1 MAVTAARLAG
11 ARCAD
16 ARLAGARRT
25 GGDRRGRTRRHA
37 LWLLPL
43 AAALLV
49 SCSVRG
55 AQMSQSSLLERFE
68 RRSGL
73 IAFIALDGNIATTD
87 QTGDR
92 LTQLTDD
99 AGSREGVRR
108 WYTSPTWSARG
119 RRLAFVRFDQLRDG
133 SLRGAVL
140 TTDNASRNPQVV
152 WESDQLAP
160 VYLYWSPDSR
170 WISVLSQRTAED
182 GMELGLVDPSG
193 RLSYKPLDTGLPL
206 YWAWDPD
213 NRFMLAHVG
222 GGTASGGRLTLLD
235 VRGATGKRNFN
246 VRPTRFQ
253 SPQVSPDG
261 ERMLYVD
268 SESGSAQLVLRDIEG
283 PGLDVLKTVSGSAF
297 FSFSRDGRRVA
308 VMESPSPQLS
318 ADGTLRVLE
327 PRRLERSVELE
338 DPSVVA
344 FFWAPDS
351 RRIAYLIP
359 VRPDGRQLMVEPE
372 FAADPEQVYVRLR
385 VMDARSGDAWD
396 VATFPITNGSLS
408 GLQFFDQY
416 ARSGNIWSPDGNW
429 LVFSAVARGGFPG
442 IFLGSASGNLKPRF
456 VTRGDLG
463 AWSTR

>member
-1 MAVTAARLAG
+1 MAVKYSSRSSA
-11 ARCAD
+11 
-16 ARLAGARRT
+16 
-25 GGDRRGRTRRHA
+25 DRRRLHA

-43 AAALLV
+43 AATLLV

-68 RRSGL
+68 RKSGL
-73 IAFIALDGNIATTD
+73 IAFIGLDGNIETAD
-87 QTGDR
+87 QTGGGV
-92 LTQLTDD
+92 TQLTAD

-119 RRLAFVRFDQLRDG
+119 RRLAFVRFDQLADG
-133 SLRGAVL
+133 SIRGAIL
-140 TTDNASRNPQVV
+140 TTDRASRNPQVV
-152 WESDQLAP
+152 WESGELAP

-170 WISVLSQRTAED
+170 WISVLSQRSAED
-182 GMELGLVDPSG
+182 GMELGLVDPAG
-193 RLSYKPLDTGLPL
+193 KLSYKPLDTGLPL
-206 YWAWDPD
+206 YWAWDPG

-235 VRGATGKRNFN
+235 IREGTQKRNFN

-308 VMESPSPQLS
+308 IMESATPQLS
-318 ADGTLRVLE
+318 ADGTLRVLV
-327 PRRLERSVELE
+327 PRRPERSLELDE
-338 DPSVVA
+338 PSVIA
-344 FFWAPDS
+344 FFWAPNS
-351 RRIAYLIP
+351 RQIAYLIP
-359 VRPDGRQLMVEPE
+359 VSPEELQQLRVEPV
-372 FAADPEQVYVRLR
+372 FAADPEQLYVHLR
-385 VMDARSGDAWD
+385 VMDARSGESWN
-396 VATFPITNGSLS
+396 VATFPITRGSLS
-408 GLQFFDQY
+408 TLQFFDQY
-416 ARSGNIWSPDGNW
+416 TRSGSIWSPDGNW

-442 IFLGSASGNLKPRF
+442 VFLGSASGNLEPRF

-463 AWSTR
+463 AWSIR

>member
-1 MAVTAARLAG
+1 MAVKYSSRSSA
-11 ARCAD
+11 
-16 ARLAGARRT
+16 
-25 GGDRRGRTRRHA
+25 DRRRLHA

-43 AAALLV
+43 AATLLV

-68 RRSGL
+68 RKSGL
-73 IAFIALDGNIATTD
+73 IAFIGLDGNIETAD
-87 QTGDR
+87 QTGGGV
-92 LTQLTDD
+92 TQLTAD

-119 RRLAFVRFDQLRDG
+119 RRLAFVRFDQLADG
-133 SLRGAVL
+133 SIRGAIL
-140 TTDNASRNPQVV
+140 ATDRASRNPQVV
-152 WESDQLAP
+152 WESGELAP

-170 WISVLSQRTAED
+170 WISVLSQRGAEG
-182 GMELGLVDPSG
+182 GMELGLVDPAG
-193 RLSYKPLDTGLPL
+193 KLSYKPLDTGLPL
-206 YWAWDPD
+206 YWAWDPG

-235 VRGATGKRNFN
+235 IRDGTQKRNFN

-261 ERMLYVD
+261 QRMLYVD

-308 VMESPSPQLS
+308 VMESPTPQLS
-318 ADGTLRVLE
+318 ADGTLRVLVT
-327 PRRLERSVELE
+327 RRLERSVELD
-338 DPSVVA
+338 DPSVIA
-344 FFWAPDS
+344 FFWAPNS
-351 RRIAYLIP
+351 RQIAYLILVSP
-359 VRPDGRQLMVEPE
+359 AELQQLLVEPV
-372 FAADPEQVYVRLR
+372 FAADPEQLYVHLQ
-385 VMDARSGDAWD
+385 VMDVRSGDSWN
-396 VATFPITNGSLS
+396 VATFPITRGSLS
-408 GLQFFDQY
+408 TLQFFDQY
-416 ARSGNIWSPDGNW
+416 NRSGSIWSPDGNW

-442 IFLGSASGNLKPRF
+442 IYLGSASGNLKPRF

-463 AWSTR
+463 AWSIR

>member
-1 MAVTAARLAG
+1 MAVTNLTPPVPHRPG
-11 ARCAD
+11 
-16 ARLAGARRT
+16 RRT
-25 GGDRRGRTRRHA
+25 LQA
-37 LWLLPL
+37 LLLLPL

-55 AQMSQSSLLERFE
+55 AQMSQNSLLERFE
-68 RRSGL
+68 RKSGL
-73 IAFIALDGNIATTD
+73 IAFIALDGNIATAD
-87 QTGDR
+87 QTGGR

-108 WYTSPTWSARG
+108 WYSSPTWSARG
-119 RRLAFVRFDQLRDG
+119 RRLAFVRFDQQTDG
-133 SLRGAVL
+133 SLGAAIL
-140 TTDNASRNPQVV
+140 TSDSGARSPQVV
-152 WESDQLAP
+152 WESGALAP

-182 GMELGLVDPSG
+182 GMELGLVDPAG
-193 RLSYKPLDTGLPL
+193 KLSYKPLDTGLPL

-308 VMESPSPQLS
+308 IMESSTPQLS
-318 ADGTLRVLE
+318 ADGTLRVLM
-327 PRRLERSVELE
+327 PGRLDRPVELE
-338 DPSVVA
+338 EPRVIA
-344 FFWAPDS
+344 FFWAPNS
-351 RRIAYLIP
+351 RQIAYLVP
-359 VRPDGRQLMVEPE
+359 VSAAELQQLVVEPV
-372 FAADPEQVYVRLR
+372 FAADPEQIYVHLR
-385 VMDARSGDAWD
+385 VMDARSGESWK
-396 VATFPITNGSLS
+396 VATFPITRGSL
-408 GLQFFDQY
+408 GALQFFDQY
-416 ARSGNIWSPDGNW
+416 TRSGSIWSPDGNW

-442 IFLGSASGNLKPRF
+442 IFLGSASGNLEPRF

-463 AWSTR
+463 SWSIR

>member
-1 MAVTAARLAG
+1 MAVKYSSRSSA
-11 ARCAD
+11 
-16 ARLAGARRT
+16 
-25 GGDRRGRTRRHA
+25 DRRRLHA

-43 AAALLV
+43 AATLLV

-68 RRSGL
+68 RKSGL
-73 IAFIALDGNIATTD
+73 IAFIGLDGNIETAD
-87 QTGDR
+87 QTGGGV
-92 LTQLTDD
+92 TQLTAD

-119 RRLAFVRFDQLRDG
+119 RRLAFVRFDQLADG
-133 SLRGAVL
+133 SIRGAIL
-140 TTDNASRNPQVV
+140 TTDRASRNPQVV
-152 WESDQLAP
+152 WESGELAP

-170 WISVLSQRTAED
+170 WISVLSQRGAEG
-182 GMELGLVDPSG
+182 GMELGLVDPAG
-193 RLSYKPLDTGLPL
+193 KLSYKPLDTGLPL
-206 YWAWDPD
+206 YWAWDPG

-235 VRGATGKRNFN
+235 IRDGTQKRNFN

-261 ERMLYVD
+261 QRMLYVD

-308 VMESPSPQLS
+308 VMESPTPQLS
-318 ADGTLRVLE
+318 ADGTLRVLVT
-327 PRRLERSVELE
+327 RRSERSVELD
-338 DPSVVA
+338 DPSVIA
-344 FFWAPDS
+344 FFWAPNS
-351 RRIAYLIP
+351 RQIAYLILVSP
-359 VRPDGRQLMVEPE
+359 AELQQLLVEPV
-372 FAADPEQVYVRLR
+372 FAADPEQLYVHLQ
-385 VMDARSGDAWD
+385 VMDVRSGDSWN
-396 VATFPITNGSLS
+396 VATFPITRGSLS
-408 GLQFFDQY
+408 TLQFFDQY
-416 ARSGNIWSPDGNW
+416 NRSGSIWSPDGNW

-442 IFLGSASGNLKPRF
+442 IYLGSASGNLKPRF

-463 AWSTR
+463 AWSIR

>member
-1 MAVTAARLAG
+1 MAVKYSSRSSA
-11 ARCAD
+11 
-16 ARLAGARRT
+16 
-25 GGDRRGRTRRHA
+25 DRRRLHA

-43 AAALLV
+43 AATLLV

-68 RRSGL
+68 RKSGL
-73 IAFIALDGNIATTD
+73 IAFIGLDGNIETAD
-87 QTGDR
+87 QTGGGV
-92 LTQLTDD
+92 TQLTAD

-119 RRLAFVRFDQLRDG
+119 RRLAFVRFDQLADG
-133 SLRGAVL
+133 SIRGAIL
-140 TTDNASRNPQVV
+140 TTDRASRNPRVV
-152 WESDQLAP
+152 WESGELAP

-170 WISVLSQRTAED
+170 WISVLSQRSAED
-182 GMELGLVDPSG
+182 GMELGLVDPAG
-193 RLSYKPLDTGLPL
+193 KLSYKPLDTGLPL
-206 YWAWDPD
+206 YWAWDPG

-235 VRGATGKRNFN
+235 IRDGTQKRNFN

-261 ERMLYVD
+261 QRMLYVD

-308 VMESPSPQLS
+308 VMESPTPQLS
-318 ADGTLRVLE
+318 ADGTLRVLVT
-327 PRRLERSVELE
+327 RRLERSVELD
-338 DPSVVA
+338 DPSVIA
-344 FFWAPDS
+344 FFWAPNS
-351 RRIAYLIP
+351 RQIAYLILVSP
-359 VRPDGRQLMVEPE
+359 AELQQLLVEPV
-372 FAADPEQVYVRLR
+372 FAADPEQLYVHLQ
-385 VMDARSGDAWD
+385 VMDVRSGDSWN
-396 VATFPITNGSLS
+396 VATFPITRGSLS
-408 GLQFFDQY
+408 TLQFFDQY
-416 ARSGNIWSPDGNW
+416 NRSGSIWSPDGNW

-442 IFLGSASGNLKPRF
+442 IYLGSASGNLKPRF

-463 AWSTR
+463 AWSIR

>member
-1 MAVTAARLAG
+1 MAVTNLTPSG
-11 ARCAD
+11 M
-16 ARLAGARRT
+16 RRS
-25 GGDRRGRTRRHA
+25 RRPLPA
-37 LWLLPL
+37 LLVLPL

-68 RRSGL
+68 RKSGL
-73 IAFIALDGNIATTD
+73 IAFIALDGNIATAD
-87 QTGDR
+87 QTGGR

-99 AGSREGVRR
+99 AGSREGIRR
-108 WYTSPTWSARG
+108 WYSSPTWSARG
-119 RRLAFVRFDQLRDG
+119 RRLAFVRFDQQTDG
-133 SLRGAVL
+133 SLAAAIL
-140 TTDNASRNPQVV
+140 TSDSGSRNPNVV
-152 WESDQLAP
+152 WESGTLAP

-182 GMELGLVDPSG
+182 GMELGLVDPAG
-193 RLSYKPLDTGLPL
+193 KLSYKPLDTGLPL

-308 VMESPSPQLS
+308 IMESATPQLS

-338 DPSVVA
+338 EPSVIA
-344 FFWAPDS
+344 FFWAPNS
-351 RRIAYLIP
+351 RQIAYLIP
-359 VRPDGRQLMVEPE
+359 VSPTELQQLVVEPV
-372 FAADPEQVYVRLR
+372 FAADPEQIYVHLR
-385 VMDARSGDAWD
+385 VMDARSGESWQ
-396 VATFPITNGSLS
+396 VATFPITRSSL
-408 GLQFFDQY
+408 GALQFFDQY
-416 ARSGNIWSPDGNW
+416 TRSGSIWSPDGNW

-442 IFLGSASGNLKPRF
+442 IYLGSASGNLEPRF

-463 AWSTR
+463 AWSIR